1 MVFIV
6 LVLIQNGMV
15 VRFFLGRGIPKV
27 IIIEIPKNCRTGGGA
42 VVIKSVVFIVMV
54 LPGPRN
60 CYS

>member
-15 VRFFLGRGIPKV
+15 VSFLGGGIPKV

>member
-15 VRFFLGRGIPKV
+15 VSFFGGIPKV